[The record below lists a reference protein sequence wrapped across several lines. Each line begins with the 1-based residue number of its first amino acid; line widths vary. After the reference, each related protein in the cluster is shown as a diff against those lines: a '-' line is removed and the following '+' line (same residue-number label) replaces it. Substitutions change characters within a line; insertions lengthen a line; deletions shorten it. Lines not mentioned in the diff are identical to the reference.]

1 MCPRNDGAGSAVST
15 RNPAGA
21 SDAGTAHHKAK
32 VMNLESL
39 SKSGLDPVFIEAQRQ
54 RLEALLDQL
63 IGSGDYA
70 GRDEQIA
77 QYESVDEVRDA
88 GDNAQSMAINEN
100 DEATVQYT
108 IRRLAD
114 VRRALEKIEQ
124 GTYGL
129 SDVSGEPIGKA
140 RLLAIPEAV
149 TAIAE
154 EQVLSK

>member
-1 MCPRNDGAGSAVST
+1 
-15 RNPAGA
+15 
-21 SDAGTAHHKAK
+21 
-32 VMNLESL
+32 MNSKIL
-39 SKSGLDPVFIEAQRQ
+39 SKSGLDAVFIEAQRQ

-63 IGSGDYA
+63 VGSGDYA

-77 QYESVDEVRDA
+77 QYESVGEVRDS
-88 GDNAQSMAINEN
+88 GDSAARMATNEI
-100 DEATVQYT
+100 DEATVHYAF
-108 IRRLAD
+108 RRLTD

-129 SDVSGEPIGKA
+129 SDISGRPIGKA

-154 EQVLSK
+154 EQILPK

>member
-1 MCPRNDGAGSAVST
+1 MSS
-15 RNPAGA
+15 
-21 SDAGTAHHKAK
+21 KI
-32 VMNLESL
+32 L
-39 SKSGLDPVFIEAQRQ
+39 SKSGLDPIFIEAQRQ

-77 QYESVDEVRDA
+77 QYESVDEVRDS
-88 GDNAQSMAINEN
+88 GDSAETMAIHEN
-100 DEATVQYT
+100 DEATIQYT

-129 SDVSGEPIGKA
+129 SDVSGKPIGEA

-154 EQVLSK
+154 EQALSK